1 MRAQMANH
9 TPSPPSSGWSNRIL
23 TAALAGILFL
33 TLFPFRFAFH
43 ANLARHASPFL
54 LGGSGKDAS
63 GYDNFLNILLF
74 VPFGFGLSEKL
85 RERGKSG
92 VATLA
97 LVLTSGALLSYVIE
111 FLQIYIPPRDSGWQ
125 DVLTNATGSVAGFCL
140 YELAGC
146 WAIRL
151 LSLGDERLTAWLRPA
166 RAVWVV
172 LVYFA
177 LWFTLSIP
185 LQKNTRLSN
194 WASDSL
200 LVVGNDAPGRL
211 PAAWRGRVF
220 RLQLWDRALRH
231 ELAEKLTAGET
242 PEAAQSGLVG
252 AYDFRTPPFED
263 EMRSLPD
270 LSWTESAAIETDR
283 REAILDGSSWLSS
296 GIPVSNLVADFEKTN
311 QFTIR
316 VACAPKETVGVDGR
330 IISISR
336 RSGLVDMQIRQEAA
350 DLVLWFRTP
359 LSVTHSRLAWYIPN
373 VFAVDQMRD
382 ILFTYDGSDLSLF
395 VDGGQNA
402 HSYHLGPGTGLARVF
417 RAVKPAELDGYNDI
431 YYALVFFPGGIL
443 VGMAA
448 RRLDRSSSTGPA
460 LVALGCLLPPLILE
474 FILIR
479 VSGRPISFRYIA
491 LSAFFS
497 FAGILWTGADHKKRA
512 THIPLSAAKI

>member
-1 MRAQMANH
+1 MANH
-9 TPSPPSSGWSNRIL
+9 TPSLPSSGWSNRIL

-33 TLFPFRFAFH
+33 TLFPFRFVFH
-43 ANLARHASPFL
+43 PNLSRHASPFL
-54 LGGSGKDAS
+54 LGGSGKAVEA
-63 GYDNFLNILLF
+63 YDNFLNILLF
-74 VPFGFGLSEKL
+74 VPFGFGLTEKL
-85 RERGKSG
+85 RERGKSW

-97 LVLTSGALLSYVIE
+97 LVLASGALLSYTIE

-125 DVLTNATGSVAGFCL
+125 DVLTNTTGSVAGFFL
-140 YELAGC
+140 YELAGG

-151 LSLGDERLTAWLRPA
+151 LSLADERLAAWLRPA
-166 RAVWVV
+166 RAAGVV
-172 LVYFA
+172 LLYFA
-177 LWFTLSIP
+177 LWFTISIP
-185 LQKNTRLSN
+185 LQKATRLSN
-194 WASDSL
+194 WAPDSL

-211 PAAWRGRVF
+211 PVAWRGRVL

-242 PEAAQSGLVG
+242 PDAAQSGLVG

-263 EMRSLPD
+263 STRSLPD
-270 LSWTESAAIETDR
+270 LSWTVGTGKQTDR
-283 REAILDGSSWLSS
+283 REAVLDGRSWLSS

-336 RSGLVDMQIRQEAA
+336 RSGLVDMQIRQDAA

-359 LSVTHSRLAWYIPN
+359 LSVKHSLLAWYIPN
-373 VFAVDQMRD
+373 VFAVDEMRD

-431 YYALVFFPGGIL
+431 YYALVFFPGGVL
-443 VGMAA
+443 VGIAA
-448 RRLDRSSSTGPA
+448 RRLDRSRSTGPA
-460 LVALGCLLPPLILE
+460 LVALGCLLPSVILE
-474 FILIR
+474 FVLIR

-491 LSAFFS
+491 LSTFFTLG
-497 FAGILWTGADHKKRA
+497 GILWTGADHQKRA
-512 THIPLSAAKI
+512 THMPLSAAKI